1 MTERIMAPLNSRNL
15 SSAMRARIAWVTP
28 DGKIDPAFGDA
39 CREARFSL
47 SALKQER
54 FADLAVV
61 DLRKCSITAKTARN
75 LASTARRAAPH
86 GAIIFIADPDLDYDR
101 RRYLRRSGGLVLT
114 HDDPAPLIEACR
126 NRLRRRNIIEEAG
139 ERVKSLAA
147 IGELKPLKEEKTP
160 HRPYRVLVAGKPSPT
175 TLNVLS
181 TAQKGGLY
189 VEGVLT
195 PVQALQAIETEKFD
209 CAVFLPSTP
218 SDPLRSLAAMLRRRS
233 KQTDFP
239 VLIASEDALNG
250 EDVLMPSHISDDLI
264 VRITESVK
272 YVRQTNMIR
281 RILKIDRQQAVSDQ
295 QTKAVSASFFANHAN
310 RLLARARETERPLS
324 LLAFSLEAAPF
335 EGRNA
340 SELAAPLD
348 DVTQLISDVTRPEDM
363 LARIAPLTFI
373 LSCPF
378 VNACDA
384 TRIGERIT
392 GILQSTMFKMR
403 AAGTSDHLLFSIG
416 AKVSI
421 IDNWDDLCLEEM
433 VARLLNETAHPRA
446 QKRALTEPA

>member
-1 MTERIMAPLNSRNL
+1 MVHINSRDL

-28 DGKIDPAFGDA
+28 DNKIDPEFTEA

-47 SALKQER
+47 SALKNER
-54 FADLAVV
+54 LADLAVV
-61 DLRKCSITAKTARN
+61 DLRKHAITAKTARN
-75 LASTARRAAPH
+75 LASSARRAAPH

-114 HDDPAPLIEACR
+114 HDDPAPFIEACR
-126 NRLRRRNIIEEAG
+126 SRLRRRNITEEAG

-147 IGELKPLKEEKTP
+147 IGELKPLKEEKNL
-160 HRPYRVLVAGKPSPT
+160 HRPYKVLVAGKPSPT

-181 TAQKGGLY
+181 TARKGGLY

-209 CAVFLPSTP
+209 CAIFLPSAP

-239 VLIASEDALNG
+239 VIIASEDVLNG
-250 EDVLMPSHISDDLI
+250 EDVLIPSHISHDL
-264 VRITESVK
+264 VARVKESVK
-272 YVRQTNMIR
+272 LAQQTKVIR
-281 RILKIDRQQAVSDQ
+281 RILHVDRQQAISDRH
-295 QTKAVSASFFANHAN
+295 TRAVTASFFANHAN

-324 LLAFSLEAAPF
+324 LLALSLDAAPF
-335 EGRNA
+335 EGCNA
-340 SELAAPLD
+340 SEIATPLD
-348 DVTQLISDVTRPEDM
+348 EVTQLISDVTRPEDM
-363 LARIAPLTFI
+363 LARIAPRTFI
-373 LSCPF
+373 LTCPF
-378 VNACDA
+378 LYASDA
-384 TRIGERIT
+384 TRIGDRIV

-403 AAGTSDHLLFSIG
+403 APGTSDQLLFSIG
-416 AKVSI
+416 AKVSV

-433 VARLLNETAHPRA
+433 VARLLHETGPAPAR
-446 QKRALTEPA
+446 KRALTKPA